1 MAKRPAPRYRGAMTD
16 PLLARI
22 ADALERIAP
31 VPAIADPA
39 SGHWFVW
46 SAQGLDAVPPPRAL
60 PLELYA
66 GVDAQKAA
74 LHENARRHA
83 HGLPAHDV
91 LLWGSRGMGK
101 SSLVRAVHA
110 GLIAAGHDV
119 AMVQVGQPDLASLPQ
134 LFTRLAGVPRRFTV
148 FLDDLALD
156 GDTGEVHALRSLLDG
171 GVMARPDHVR
181 LAVTSN
187 RRNLVPQAMAE
198 NADAVSARDVLDD
211 RLALADR
218 FGLKLGFHVCDQ
230 PTYLAMCQGYATAF
244 ALPFDAAAALAFAA
258 GRGARSGRVAWQFT
272 VETAGAA
279 GKVLKISGN

>member
-1 MAKRPAPRYRGAMTD
+1 MTD
-16 PLLARI
+16 PLLTRI
-22 ADALERIAP
+22 ADALERLAP
-31 VPAIADPA
+31 VPAHADPA
-39 SGHWFVW
+39 GGHWFVW
-46 SAQGLDAVPPPRAL
+46 GARGLEAVPTPRSL
-60 PLELYA
+60 PLTLYA
-66 GVDAQKAA
+66 GVDTQKQA

-83 HGLPAHDV
+83 LGLPAHDV

-110 GLIAAGHDV
+110 GLVADGHDV

-134 LFTRLAGVPRRFTV
+134 LFTRLAGVARRFTV

-156 GDTGEVHALRSLLDG
+156 GDAADVHALRSLLDG

-187 RRNLVPQAMAE
+187 RRNLVPQTMAD

-230 PTYLAMCQGYATAF
+230 PTFLAMCQSYATAF
-244 ALPFDAAAALAFAA
+244 ALPFDAAAALTFAA

-279 GKVLKISGN
+279 GKPLNLAAK